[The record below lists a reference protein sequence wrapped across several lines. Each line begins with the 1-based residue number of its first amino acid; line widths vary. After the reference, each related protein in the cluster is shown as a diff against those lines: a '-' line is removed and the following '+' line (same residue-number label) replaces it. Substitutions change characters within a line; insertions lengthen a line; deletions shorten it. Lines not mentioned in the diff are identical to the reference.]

1 MILQEIELFEGID
14 PEIMNQIV
22 NICSEENYPQN
33 TVLFKMGEEAECLY
47 ILEEGIVKLVI
58 ENGGTITFT
67 LEESGEVFGWSSL
80 VESGHYTA
88 SGVCVTD
95 VKALKIERDELNKIF
110 NHHPDVGLKVLK
122 RLGDVISQRLT
133 DAYRDLLS
141 SSGQDTTPSYG

>member
-14 PEIMNQIV
+14 PEIMNEIV

-58 ENGGTITFT
+58 KNGGTITFT

-88 SGVCVTD
+88 SGVCATD

-110 NHHPDVGLKVLK
+110 NHRPDVGLKVLK

-141 SSGQDTTPSYG
+141 STGQDTTPSYG

>member
-14 PEIMNQIV
+14 PEIMNEIV

-58 ENGGTITFT
+58 ENGGTLTFA

-88 SGVCVTD
+88 SGVCASD
-95 VKALKIERDELNKIF
+95 VKTLKIERDELNKIF
-110 NHHPDVGLKVLK
+110 NLHPNAGLRVLK
-122 RLGDVISQRLT
+122 RLGDVISRRLT

-141 SSGQDTTPSYG
+141 ATGQDTTPSYG

>member
-14 PEIMNQIV
+14 PEIMNEIV
-22 NICSEENYPQN
+22 NICSEANYTQN

-58 ENGGTITFT
+58 ENGGTISFT

-88 SGVCVTD
+88 SGVCATD

-110 NHHPDVGLKVLK
+110 NLHPNVGLKVLK

-141 SSGQDTTPSYG
+141 STGQDTTPSYG

>member
-14 PEIMNQIV
+14 PEIMNEIV

-58 ENGGTITFT
+58 ENGGTISFT

-88 SGVCVTD
+88 SGVCATD

-110 NHHPDVGLKVLK
+110 NLHPNVGLKVLK

-133 DAYRDLLS
+133 EAYRDLLS
-141 SSGQDTTPSYG
+141 STGQDTTPSYG

>member
-1 MILQEIELFEGID
+1 MILQEIELFDGIH
-14 PEIMNQIV
+14 PEIMNEIV
-22 NICSEENYPQN
+22 NICSDENYPQD
-33 TVLFKMGEEAECLY
+33 TVLFKMGEEAEYLY

-88 SGVCVTD
+88 SGVCATD
-95 VKALKIERDELNKIF
+95 VKALKIDRDELNKIF
-110 NHHPDVGLKVLK
+110 NLHPNVGLKVLK
-122 RLGDVISQRLT
+122 RLGDVISRRLT

-141 SSGQDTTPSYG
+141 ARGQDTTPSYG

>member
-1 MILQEIELFEGID
+1 MILQEIVLFEGID
-14 PEIMNQIV
+14 PDIMNEIV

-80 VESGHYTA
+80 VQSGHYTA
-88 SGVCVTD
+88 SGVCATD

-110 NHHPDVGLKVLK
+110 NLHPNVGLKVLK
-122 RLGDVISQRLT
+122 RLGDVISRRLT

-141 SSGQDTTPSYG
+141 STGQDTTPSYG

>member
-1 MILQEIELFEGID
+1 MILQEIQLFEGID
-14 PEIMNQIV
+14 AKIMNEIV

-33 TVLFKMGEEAECLY
+33 TVLFKIGEEAECLY

-88 SGVCVTD
+88 SGVCATD

-110 NHHPDVGLKVLK
+110 NLHPNVGLKVLK
-122 RLGDVISQRLT
+122 RLGDVISQRLK

-141 SSGQDTTPSYG
+141 STGQDTTPSYG

>member
-1 MILQEIELFEGID
+1 MILQEIQLFEGID
-14 PEIMNQIV
+14 PAIMNEIV

-58 ENGGTITFT
+58 KNGGTITFT

-88 SGVCVTD
+88 SGVCATD

-110 NHHPDVGLKVLK
+110 NHRPDVGLKVLK

-141 SSGQDTTPSYG
+141 STGQDTTPSYG

>member
-1 MILQEIELFEGID
+1 MILQEIVLFEGID
-14 PEIMNQIV
+14 PEIMNEIV
-22 NICSEENYPQN
+22 NICSEENYPQD

-88 SGVCVTD
+88 SGVCATD
-95 VKALKIERDELNKIF
+95 VKALKIDRDELNKIF
-110 NHHPDVGLKVLK
+110 NLHPNVGLRVLK
-122 RLGDVISQRLT
+122 RLGDVISRRLT

-141 SSGQDTTPSYG
+141 ATGQDTTPSYG